1 MIKQNTTKTYG
12 MEVQSHA
19 FLTSARMEVGG
30 YFHMPAILPRKEN
43 PADPILKVKEWAPKT
58 VCPILRYYDT

>member
-1 MIKQNTTKTYG
+1 